1 MTPIISREQQE
12 TILTSE
18 ITERHLVVAVICGY
32 PCILSKGYDQSNKKL
47 SFYIIDNEFSSGNGY
62 ELTDD
67 YDTIQKMVD
76 FYLSDG
82 NCKSIAV
89 FHESD
94 WKKALQWLI
103 DNAE

>member
-1 MTPIISREQQE
+1 MTPIISREQQD

-18 ITERHLVVAVICGY
+18 ITQNHIVVGVTQIGNPA
-32 PCILSKGYDQSNKKL
+32 ILSTNSTGL
-47 SFYIIDNEFSSGNGY
+47 SFKALYHCFTSGN
-62 ELTDD
+62 
-67 YDTIQKMVD
+67 Q
-76 FYLSDG
+76 FSW
-82 NCKSIAV
+82 NCKSIQENVEHAIKGGWKVAV

>member
-1 MTPIISREQQE
+1 MTPIISREQQD

-18 ITERHLVVAVICGY
+18 ITDKHLVVAVIKAQ
-32 PCILSKGYDQSNKKL
+32 PCILTKGYDQGNKDL
-47 SFYIIDNEFSSGNGY
+47 SFFTFDRYFSYGNGY
-62 ELTDD
+62 SLTDD

-76 FYLSDG
+76 YWLCDKD
-82 NCKSIAV
+82 CKAIAV

-103 DNAE
+103 DNAK